1 MRAAGPRQ
9 QVRAQRFDAAGQ
21 LWYNDLERKTKSPDR
36 DILARF
42 GEKEIVLMAEA
53 STQRGGRP
61 SLPMQ
66 GVPQPTRD
74 EVLNLPRV
82 HISSHP
88 VMAHKMTALRDK
100 NTAPPEFYRL
110 VKEIGALLAY
120 EATAGLALEPHEIET
135 PMGPMTGRRLAGGIG
150 VTPILRAGLGL
161 AEAFRE
167 VIPDIQVWHLGL
179 RRDEDTLQALEYYNR
194 LPHKVDLQVA
204 YAIDPML
211 ATGGSAIDAIN
222 ILKRRGIPRLSYV
235 CIIAAPYG
243 LLKLSQTHPDI
254 DIYIAALDES
264 LNEKGYILP
273 GLGDAGDRQF
283 GTF

>member
-1 MRAAGPRQ
+1 MPG
-9 QVRAQRFDAAGQ
+9 G
-21 LWYNDLERKTKSPDR
+21 
-36 DILARF
+36 
-42 GEKEIVLMAEA
+42 VLMNETN
-53 STQRGGRP
+53 TQYSGRP

-66 GVPQPTRD
+66 GVWQTKRD
-74 EVLNLPRV
+74 EVLGLPRV
-82 HISSHP
+82 HISTNP

-100 NTAPPEFYRL
+100 NTQPPEFYRL

-120 EATAGLALEPHEIET
+120 EATQNLALEPAPIET
-135 PMGPMTGRRLAGGIG
+135 PMAPMIGRRLAGGIG

-179 RRDEDTLQALEYYNR
+179 RRDEHTLQAMEYYNR
-194 LPHKVDLQVA
+194 LPHQVDLQVA

-211 ATGGSAIDAIN
+211 ATGGSAIDAVN
-222 ILKRRGIPRLSYV
+222 VLKRRGIPRLSYV

-254 DIYIAALDES
+254 DIYVAALDES
-264 LNEKGYILP
+264 LNDYGFILP

-283 GTF
+283 GTY

>member
-1 MRAAGPRQ
+1 
-9 QVRAQRFDAAGQ
+9 
-21 LWYNDLERKTKSPDR
+21 
-36 DILARF
+36 
-42 GEKEIVLMAEA
+42 MAETNI
-53 STQRGGRP
+53 SSGGRP
-61 SLPMQ
+61 ALPMQ
-66 GVPQPTRD
+66 GVPQPSRN
-74 EVLNLPRV
+74 EVLGLPRV
-82 HISSHP
+82 HISTHP

-100 NTAPPEFYRL
+100 NTQPPEFYRL

-120 EATAGLALEPHEIET
+120 EATSKLALESVAIET
-135 PMGPMTGRRLAGGIG
+135 PMEPMIGQRLAGGIG

-167 VIPDIQVWHLGL
+167 VIPDVQVWHLGL
-179 RRDEDTLQALEYYNR
+179 RRDENTLQAMEYYNQ
-194 LPHKVDLQVA
+194 LPHRVDLQVC
-204 YAIDPML
+204 YAVDPML

-235 CIIAAPYG
+235 GIIAAPYG

-264 LNEKGYILP
+264 LNDRGYIMP

-283 GTF
+283 GTL

>member
-1 MRAAGPRQ
+1 
-9 QVRAQRFDAAGQ
+9 
-21 LWYNDLERKTKSPDR
+21 
-36 DILARF
+36 
-42 GEKEIVLMAEA
+42 MAET
-53 STQRGGRP
+53 SIESGERP
-61 SLPMQ
+61 SLPMA
-66 GVPQPTRD
+66 GIPQPLRE

-82 HISSHP
+82 HFSSHP

-100 NTAPPEFYRL
+100 NTQPPEFYRL

-120 EATAGLALEPHEIET
+120 EATQNLALEPAPIET
-135 PMGPMTGRRLAGGIG
+135 PMAPMIGWRLAGGIG

-179 RRDEDTLQALEYYNR
+179 RRDENTLQAMEYYNR

-222 ILKRRGIPRLSYV
+222 ILKLRGIPRISYV

-254 DIYIAALDES
+254 DIYVATLDES
-264 LNEKGYILP
+264 LNDVGYIVP

>member
-1 MRAAGPRQ
+1 MT
-9 QVRAQRFDAAGQ
+9 
-21 LWYNDLERKTKSPDR
+21 ET
-36 DILARF
+36 
-42 GEKEIVLMAEA
+42 
-53 STQRGGRP
+53 STQSGGRP

-66 GVPQPTRD
+66 GVPQPSRE

-88 VMAHKMTALRDK
+88 VMAHKMTALRDT
-100 NTAPPEFYRL
+100 NTQPPEFYRL

-120 EATAGLALEPHEIET
+120 EATTALALNPASIET
-135 PMGPMTGRRLAGGIG
+135 PMGPMIGQRLAGGIG

-179 RRDEDTLQALEYYNR
+179 RRDEDTLQAMEYYNR

-222 ILKRRGIPRLSYV
+222 VLKRRGIPRLSYV

-243 LLKLSQTHPDI
+243 LLKLAQTHPDI
-254 DIYIAALDES
+254 DIYVAALDES
-264 LNEKGYILP
+264 LNDKGYILP